1 MRRSKSNRRT
11 KETEID
17 IRFDL
22 DGSGEINVDTG
33 IPFFDHILGSF
44 ATHGIFDLTLKA
56 SGDLE
61 VDSHH
66 TVEDVGICLG
76 EALDKSLG
84 DKKKIR
90 RFGSASIPMDD
101 SIAICAMDIGGRG
114 YLVFDA
120 EFTSDKVGG
129 MSTQLVEHFLHSF
142 AYKAGINLNIKAEG
156 KDDHHIVEA
165 IFKALGVS
173 LDGATQ
179 IDERRK
185 SIPSTKG
192 SL

>member
-17 IRFDL
+17 IRFDI

-142 AYKAGINLNIKAEG
+142 AYRAGINLNIKAEG